1 MKNGK
6 RILITG
12 ATGLV
17 GVEVSKALIAEGY
30 DLVIL
35 GRRQEKEFRQSF
47 TLPCEYYVWND
58 SSLSLPPKE
67 ALNVDYAINLMG
79 ESIAKGRWT
88 KSQMKRIWD
97 SRVPATKNL
106 VTALNQHTPQLSA
119 FISASAIGF
128 YGDRGDEILS
138 ESTGPADDFMAR
150 LCVDWEEAS
159 REIKSRCVQI
169 RIGLVMSHQGGALA
183 KMAPL
188 FENNLGTTISDGRH
202 WISWIHI
209 DDLVKVILF
218 ALINEKARG
227 PINAVSPNPVTNAEF
242 TKELA
247 RALKAK
253 ALLKA
258 PSFALKL
265 ALGEM
270 AKVVLSSQ
278 KVTPSALTSLGF
290 VFKFPEIIDAFKDLY
305 RWKRSKHD
313 RLFQAEQWVP
323 KSRDFVFNFFA
334 DEKNLEKLTPSFLG
348 FHVLGKTTEQ
358 ITEGTEIEYK
368 LKIHGISTRW
378 KAKITSWRFGEE
390 FKDVQIVG
398 PYKVWEHTHLFYD
411 FAGGTFIVDKVVYQL
426 PLAKIGGN
434 ILGPFIARDIA
445 RIFEFRR
452 LKIIEYFRET

>member
-17 GVEVSKALIAEGY
+17 GVEVSKALIAKGY

-67 ALNVDYAINLMG
+67 ALSVDYAINLMG

-97 SRVPATKNL
+97 SRIPATKNL
-106 VTALNQHTPQLSA
+106 VTALNQHAPHLSA
-119 FISASAIGF
+119 FISASAIGY
-128 YGDRGDEILS
+128 YGDRGNEILS

-218 ALINEKARG
+218 TLINEKARG
-227 PINAVSPNPVTNAEF
+227 SINAVSPNPVTNAEF

-290 VFKFPEIIDAFKDLY
+290 VFKFPEIVDALQNLY
-305 RWKRSKHD
+305 SWKRSKHD
-313 RLFQAEQWVP
+313 RLFQTEQWVP
-323 KSRDFVFNFFA
+323 KSREAVFGFFA
-334 DEKNLEKLTPSFLG
+334 DERNLEELTPKFLD
-348 FHVLGKTTEQ
+348 FHIVGKTTEK
-358 ITEGTEIEYK
+358 ISEGTEIEYK
-368 LKIHGISTRW
+368 LRIHGIPTRW
-378 KAKITSWRFGEE
+378 KAQITSWRFGEE
-390 FKDVQIVG
+390 FKDVQTVG
-398 PYKVWEHTHLFYD
+398 PYKVWEHRHLFFD
-411 FAGGTFIVDKVVYQL
+411 LAGGTLLKDQVVYQL

-434 ILGPFIARDIA
+434 IFGAFIAHDITK
-445 RIFEFRR
+445 IFEFRKA
-452 LKIIEYFRET
+452 KIAEIFGVN